1 MANSP
6 FHRATNPSSPTQSG
20 DLAHAPGAS
29 AMMGWRATP
38 PRYRIILAVDIAG
51 STRRSNPAK
60 AALRAV
66 MYELLDIALE
76 TAGITDRHR
85 DPHADRG
92 DGILTLIRPT
102 DDIPKTTLLTH
113 VIAALSDLLAA
124 YNTRHPR
131 QRFQMRAVVHAGEV
145 HYDRQ
150 GCFGEALDVAFRL
163 LDAPEVKHSL
173 AQTTEPVILVISDD
187 IYRSTVRHG
196 YTGINHRDFQPLV
209 NVLIA
214 DTAHFGW
221 THIPPRHH
229 RPAIRPGRH
238 RRTRRIAS

>member
-1 MANSP
+1 MAHSP
-6 FHRATNPSSPTQSG
+6 FHRTTNPSPPAQSR
-20 DLAHAPGAS
+20 DLTRAS
-29 AMMGWRATP
+29 AMTNWVATP
-38 PRYRIILAVDIAG
+38 PRYRIILAIDIAG
-51 STRRSNPAK
+51 STRRTNPAK

-66 MYELLDIALE
+66 MYELLDTALE
-76 TAGITDRHR
+76 AGGITDRHR

-102 DDIPKTTLLTH
+102 DDIPKTALLTH

-124 YNTRHPR
+124 YNIRHPH

-145 HYDRQ
+145 HYDSR
-150 GCFGEALDVAFRL
+150 GCFGEALDLAFRL
-163 LDAPEVKHSL
+163 LDAPEVKRSL

-196 YTGINHRDFQPLV
+196 YTGIDHRGFQPLV

-214 DTAHFGW
+214 DTTHFGW
-221 THIPPRHH
+221 THIPLRQH
-229 RPAIRPGRH
+229 RPAVRQGRH